1 MGLPQILVAMYLF
14 VLGLL
19 FAAIGAFISTK
30 TSELITSILFV
41 FVLINTLVLLL
52 WWGGFWG

>member
-14 VLGLL
+14 MLGLL
-19 FAAIGAFISTK
+19 FATIGAFVSTK
-30 TSELITSILFV
+30 TSELIASILSG
-41 FVLINTLVLLL
+41 FVLTNTLVLLL